1 MSQQTG
7 FVRRD
12 VTFSSD
18 GTPCAAWLYLP
29 TGTANPPVIVMAH
42 GFAGFREL
50 RLDAYAERFAQAGYA
65 VLVFDYRHWGASGG
79 EPRRV
84 LDISRQHADW
94 RAAVAYVKQLDE
106 VDGNRVVG
114 WGTSFAGGHVLHLAA
129 RDRQFAAAIV
139 QVPHVNGPASA
150 FAQSPI
156 ALLRLTAAA
165 LRDQVGSWLG
175 RPPRRVTAIGRPGE
189 VAMMTS
195 AGAYERIME
204 MAGDDRDRMAREND
218 VAARI
223 ALRVP
228 LYSPGRGAR
237 RITVPTLVQL
247 ARKDD
252 VTPHRIAREVAD
264 RIPAGEVLSYDC
276 THFEPYLEPH
286 FERIVND
293 QIQFLD
299 RHVGKV

>member
-1 MSQQTG
+1 MTEQAG
-7 FVRRD
+7 FARHD
-12 VTFSSD
+12 VTFLSE
-18 GTPCAAWLYLP
+18 GTPCAAWLYRP
-29 TGTANPPVIVMAH
+29 RSVQNPPVIVMAH
-42 GFAGFREL
+42 GFGGFREL

-65 VLVFDYRHWGASGG
+65 VLLFDYRHWGASGG
-79 EPRRV
+79 EPRRI
-84 LDISRQHADW
+84 LDIGRQHTDW
-94 RAAVAYVKQLDE
+94 RAAIAFAKRLDG
-106 VDGNRVVG
+106 VDANRVVG

-129 RDRQFAAAIV
+129 RDDDFAAAIV
-139 QVPHVNGPASA
+139 QVPHVTGAASA
-150 FAQSPI
+150 FSQRPI

-175 RPPRRVTAIGRPGE
+175 RSPHRVTAIGRPGE

-195 AGAYERIME
+195 VGAYERIME
-204 MAGDDRDRMAREND
+204 MAGADRERMVTEND

-228 LYSPGRGAR
+228 LYSPGRAAG

-252 VTPHRIAREVAD
+252 VTPYDTALKVAA

-276 THFEPYLEPH
+276 THFEPYLDPH
-286 FERIVND
+286 FEQIVSD
-293 QIQFLD
+293 QIAFLG
-299 RHVGKV
+299 RHLGED